1 MTTTVHNLVETLMKY
16 PNQEAEVKGKITIND
31 DYTIL
36 CGPVSPEDLTDYYMS
51 FLMP

>member
-1 MTTTVHNLVETLMKY
+1 MTTTVHDLVETLMKY

-36 CGPVSPEDLTDYYMS
+36 CDPVSPEDLTDYYMS